1 MVRISVSLDTAIPFI
16 SSFAYPLPLNLFSQ
30 LLNLSQY
37 SRLRARREG
46 VTEDEILD
54 GITDSM
60 NISLSKL
67 RESEGQGSLVCCS
80 SRGHKESNTI

>member
-1 MVRISVSLDTAIPFI
+1 MVRISISLDTAIPFI